1 MKPPLL
7 SMQFGGFGLL
17 RELCSDHHCLILEHF
32 HQSKKKVHS
41 QGQSF
46 SFPFFCSNPWQ
57 PLIYF
62 LNIGL
67 PILDITYKW
76 NHIICGLLFLDSFI

>member
-1 MKPPLL
+1 MKH
-7 SMQFGGFGLL
+7 QFSGFSLL
-17 RELCSDHHCLILEHF
+17 RELCNDHHCLILEHF
-32 HQSKKKVHS
+32 HHLKKKVHS

-46 SFPFFCSNPWQ
+46 SFPFFHSNPWQ

-67 PILDITYKW
+67 PILDITYK
-76 NHIICGLLFLDSFI
+76 